1 MCSMLRK
8 ADSFDYTVVDCI
20 NSFGQVNTTMATM
33 SAMATISKYHNT
45 NPTVIIEFIRMFI
58 MKFMFVIG
66 LQEFQIKIQNS
77 IKLKIRVIRFIM

>member
-20 NSFGQVNTTMATM
+20 NSFGQVNTTMAV
-33 SAMATISKYHNT
+33 MATIIKYHNT

-66 LQEFQIKIQNS
+66 LQEFHIKIQNS